1 MSAQRNNSTA
11 PRTRPGFNR
20 PAPVRLRMGLIMRK
34 GMDFG
39 LLGDMETALR
49 FDGVSL
55 APISTGDASLVSG
68 GVTVLATATADDI
81 TSGQVKGVVVPGGGA
96 ADEAGLA
103 QVKALL
109 GLAKAQGLP
118 VLAFADGVALA
129 AETFGLAA
137 DAPGAV
143 FQGDK
148 VALIN
153 ERAQLSAVVATIS

>member
-1 MSAQRNNSTA
+1 LYAQRNATTA
-11 PRTRPGFNR
+11 PRPRQGFNR

-39 LLGDMETALR
+39 PLGDMETALR

-55 APISTGDASLVSG
+55 APISTGDASLISG

-81 TSGQVKGVVVPGGGA
+81 TGGRVKGVVVPGGA
-96 ADEAGLA
+96 TDEAGLA

-109 GLAKAQGLP
+109 ALAQTQGLP

-129 AETFGLAA
+129 AEAAGVAA

-143 FQGDK
+143 FQGGK

-153 ERAQLSAVVATIS
+153 DRAELSAAVATIA

>member
-20 PAPVRLRMGLIMRK
+20 PAPMRLRMGLIMRK

-39 LLGDMETALR
+39 PLGDMETALR
-49 FDGVSL
+49 IDGVSL

-81 TSGQVKGVVVPGGGA
+81 TSGRVKGVVVPGGE
-96 ADEAGLA
+96 ADEAGVA
-103 QVKALL
+103 QVKSLL
-109 GLAKAQGLP
+109 LLAKAQGLP
-118 VLAFADGVALA
+118 VLAFADSVALA
-129 AETFGLAA
+129 ADVFGLTA

-143 FQGDK
+143 FRGDK

-153 ERAQLSAVVATIS
+153 ERAELSAVVATIA

>member
-20 PAPVRLRMGLIMRK
+20 PAPMRLRMGLIMRK

-39 LLGDMETALR
+39 PLGDMETALR
-49 FDGVSL
+49 IDGVSL

-81 TSGQVKGVVVPGGGA
+81 TSGRVKGVVVPGGE
-96 ADEAGLA
+96 ADEAGVA
-103 QVKALL
+103 QVKSLL
-109 GLAKAQGLP
+109 MLAKAQGLP
-118 VLAFADGVALA
+118 VLAFADSVALA
-129 AETFGLAA
+129 AEVFGLTA

-143 FQGDK
+143 FRGDK

-153 ERAQLSAVVATIS
+153 ERAELSAVVATIA

>member
-1 MSAQRNNSTA
+1 MA
-11 PRTRPGFNR
+11 
-20 PAPVRLRMGLIMRK
+20 LIMRK

-39 LLGDMETALR
+39 PLGDMETALR

-55 APISTGDASLVSG
+55 APISTGDASLING
-68 GVTVLATATADDI
+68 GVTVLATATGDDI
-81 TSGQVKGVVVPGGGA
+81 TSGRVKGVVLPGGEA
-96 ADEAGLA
+96 NEAGVA

-109 GLAKAQGLP
+109 TLARAQGLP

-129 AETFGLAA
+129 AESFGVAA

-148 VALIN
+148 AALIN
-153 ERAQLSAVVATIS
+153 ERAELSAVVATIS

>member
-1 MSAQRNNSTA
+1 MNAQRNTSTA
-11 PRTRPGFNR
+11 PRSRQGFNR

-39 LLGDMETALR
+39 PLGDMETALR

-55 APISTGDASLVSG
+55 APISTGDASLISG

-81 TSGQVKGVVVPGGGA
+81 TSGRVRGVVVTGGE
-96 ADEAGLA
+96 ADEAGVA

-118 VLAFADGVALA
+118 VLAFGDGVALA
-129 AETFGLAA
+129 AEAFGVAA
-137 DAPGAV
+137 DAPGAA

-153 ERAQLSAVVATIS
+153 DRAELSAVVATIS

>member
-1 MSAQRNNSTA
+1 MNAQRNTSTA
-11 PRTRPGFNR
+11 PRSRQGFNR

-39 LLGDMETALR
+39 PLGDMETALR

-55 APISTGDASLVSG
+55 APVSTGDASLVSG

-81 TSGQVKGVVVPGGGA
+81 SGGRVKGVVVPGGA
-96 ADEAGLA
+96 TDEAGVA

-109 GLAKAQGLP
+109 ALSQAQGLP
-118 VLAFADGVALA
+118 VLAFGEGVALA
-129 AETFGLAA
+129 AEVYGVAA
-137 DAPGAV
+137 EAPGAV

-153 ERAQLSAVVATIS
+153 DRAQLSAVVATIS

>member
-1 MSAQRNNSTA
+1 MSTQRNTSTA
-11 PRTRPGFNR
+11 SRPRQSFNR
-20 PAPVRLRMGLIMRK
+20 PAPVRLRMALIMRK

-39 LLGDMETALR
+39 PLGDMETALR

-55 APISTGDASLVSG
+55 APISTGDASLISD

-81 TSGQVKGVVVPGGGA
+81 TSGRVKGVVVPGGA
-96 ADEAGLA
+96 ADEAGVA

-129 AETFGLAA
+129 AEAFGVAA

-143 FQGDK
+143 FRGDK
-148 VALIN
+148 VALIH
-153 ERAQLSAVVATIS
+153 ERTELSAVVATMS

>member
-20 PAPVRLRMGLIMRK
+20 PAPMRLRMGLIMRK

-39 LLGDMETALR
+39 PLGDMETALR
-49 FDGVSL
+49 IVGVSL

-81 TSGQVKGVVVPGGGA
+81 TTGRVKGVVVPGGE
-96 ADEAGLA
+96 ADEAGVA

-118 VLAFADGVALA
+118 VLAFADSVALA
-129 AETFGLAA
+129 AEVFGVTA

-143 FQGDK
+143 FRGDK

-153 ERAQLSAVVATIS
+153 ERAELSAVVATIA

>member
-1 MSAQRNNSTA
+1 M
-11 PRTRPGFNR
+11 
-20 PAPVRLRMGLIMRK
+20 RLRMGLIMRK

-143 FQGDK
+143 FQGGK
-148 VALIN
+148 VALIS

>member
-1 MSAQRNNSTA
+1 MSAQRNTSTA
-11 PRTRPGFNR
+11 ARPRQGFNR
-20 PAPVRLRMGLIMRK
+20 PAPVRLRMALIMRK

-39 LLGDMETALR
+39 PLGDMGTALR

-55 APISTGDASLVSG
+55 APISTGDASLISG

-81 TSGQVKGVVVPGGGA
+81 TSGRVKGVVVPGGA
-96 ADEAGLA
+96 ADEAGVA

-129 AETFGLAA
+129 AEAFGVAA

-148 VALIN
+148 VALIH
-153 ERAQLSAVVATIS
+153 ERTELSAVVATIS

>member
-1 MSAQRNNSTA
+1 MSAQRNTSTA
-11 PRTRPGFNR
+11 ARPRQGFNR

-39 LLGDMETALR
+39 SLGDMETALR

-81 TSGQVKGVVVPGGGA
+81 TSGRVKGVVVPGGA
-96 ADEAGLA
+96 ADEAGLV

-109 GLAKAQGLP
+109 VLAKAQGLP
-118 VLAFADGVALA
+118 VLAFADGMALA
-129 AETFGLAA
+129 AETFGLTA

>member
-1 MSAQRNNSTA
+1 MSAQRNSSTA
-11 PRTRPGFNR
+11 SRPRQGFNR
-20 PAPVRLRMGLIMRK
+20 PAPVRLRVGLIMRK

-39 LLGDMETALR
+39 PLGDMETALR

-81 TSGQVKGVVVPGGGA
+81 TSGRVKGVVVPGGE
-96 ADEAGLA
+96 ADEAGVA

-109 GLAKAQGLP
+109 GLARAQGMP

-129 AETFGLAA
+129 AEAFGVAA

-143 FQGDK
+143 FQGGK

-153 ERAQLSAVVATIS
+153 ERAELSAVVATIS

>member
-20 PAPVRLRMGLIMRK
+20 PAPMRLRMGLIMRK

-39 LLGDMETALR
+39 PLGDMETALR
-49 FDGVSL
+49 IDGVSL

-81 TSGQVKGVVVPGGGA
+81 TSGRVKGVVVPGGE
-96 ADEAGLA
+96 ADEAGVA
-103 QVKALL
+103 QVKSLL
-109 GLAKAQGLP
+109 MLAKAQGLP
-118 VLAFADGVALA
+118 VLAFAGSVALA
-129 AETFGLAA
+129 AEVFGLTA

-143 FQGDK
+143 FRGDK

-153 ERAQLSAVVATIS
+153 ERAELSAVVATIA

>member
-20 PAPVRLRMGLIMRK
+20 PAPMRLRMGLIMRK

-39 LLGDMETALR
+39 PLGDMETALR
-49 FDGVSL
+49 IDGVSL

-81 TSGQVKGVVVPGGGA
+81 TSGRVKGVVVPGGE
-96 ADEAGLA
+96 ADEAGVA
-103 QVKALL
+103 QVKSLL
-109 GLAKAQGLP
+109 LLAKAQGLP
-118 VLAFADGVALA
+118 VLAFADSVALA
-129 AETFGLAA
+129 AEVFGLTA

-143 FQGDK
+143 FRGDK

-153 ERAQLSAVVATIS
+153 ERAELSAVVATIA

>member
-1 MSAQRNNSTA
+1 MSAQRNTSTA
-11 PRTRPGFNR
+11 SRPRQGFNR
-20 PAPVRLRMGLIMRK
+20 PAPARLRMGLIMRK

-39 LLGDMETALR
+39 PMGDMETALR

-55 APISTGDASLVSG
+55 APISTGDASLISG

-81 TSGQVKGVVVPGGGA
+81 TGGRVKGVVVPGGA
-96 ADEAGLA
+96 ADEAGVT

-109 GLAKAQGLP
+109 MLAKAQGLP
-118 VLAFADGVALA
+118 VLAFADGVRLA
-129 AETFGLAA
+129 AEIFGVAA

-148 VALIN
+148 AALIN
-153 ERAQLSAVVATIS
+153 ERAELSAVVATIA

>member
-11 PRTRPGFNR
+11 SRTRPGFNR

-55 APISTGDASLVSG
+55 APISTGDASLISG

-81 TSGQVKGVVVPGGGA
+81 TSGRVRGVVVPGGA
-96 ADEAGLA
+96 ADEAGVA

-129 AETFGLAA
+129 AEVFGVAA

-143 FQGDK
+143 FQNDK

-153 ERAQLSAVVATIS
+153 ERAELSAVVATIA

>member
-20 PAPVRLRMGLIMRK
+20 PAPMRLRMGLIMRK

-39 LLGDMETALR
+39 PLGDMETALR
-49 FDGVSL
+49 IDGVSL

-81 TSGQVKGVVVPGGGA
+81 TSGRVKGVVVPGGE

-103 QVKALL
+103 QVKSLL
-109 GLAKAQGLP
+109 MLAKTQGLP
-118 VLAFADGVALA
+118 VLAFADGVPLA
-129 AETFGLAA
+129 AEAFGVAA
-137 DAPGAV
+137 EAPGAV

-153 ERAQLSAVVATIS
+153 ERAELSAVVATIA

>member
-1 MSAQRNNSTA
+1 MSAQRNSSTA
-11 PRTRPGFNR
+11 SRPRQGFNR
-20 PAPVRLRMGLIMRK
+20 PAPVRLRVGLIMRK

-39 LLGDMETALR
+39 PLGDMETALR

-55 APISTGDASLVSG
+55 APISTGDASLISG

-81 TSGQVKGVVVPGGGA
+81 TSGRVKGVVVPGGE
-96 ADEAGLA
+96 ADEAGLV

-109 GLAKAQGLP
+109 RLARAQGMP

-129 AETFGLAA
+129 AEAFGVAA

-143 FQGDK
+143 FQGGK

-153 ERAQLSAVVATIS
+153 ERAELSAVVATIS